1 MATSEGSRRGQALRD
16 IGAWAQLHLWEIQP
30 IRDVLLIVAILL
42 IVWLGYT
49 ASIVT
54 VPLLLALL
62 LAYLFEPLVRK
73 VARGNVQ
80 RRKWVAGGIIV
91 AGALAVLIP
100 VSLLGVWIVSGAY
113 SSILNIAEHVRTLDE
128 IVEKGAPPDPEL
140 MESLPNSNWRWV
152 AGKLTEPG
160 VLEFAQSID
169 LQNFLTVENKQQ
181 IATKAASSGAS
192 AVSAFF
198 AGAATAGAIGFMLF
212 LTAFFFFFISV
223 SYQRVLDAMRE
234 LIPDKKEDRVLYLV
248 GRMDRVVAAFVR
260 GRLII
265 CGILGVLFSIGYT
278 LIGAPSPIL
287 LGVATGVLSI
297 APYLALLALPVVVGL
312 MFAEPA
318 EGFRGQWWWSIGAP
332 VGLYFLIQ
340 WADDYLLTPTIQGK
354 QTDMDTPSI
363 LFATLAGAAIFG
375 VYGLLIAIPLAACAK
390 ILWIEV
396 VVPRIK
402 AWKHGQA
409 SDPLPISTA
418 DSQ

>member
-1 MATSEGSRRGQALRD
+1 MRD

-62 LAYLFEPLVRK
+62 LAYLFEPLVKK

-113 SSILNIAEHVRTLDE
+113 SSILNIAEHVRTLDQ

-140 MESLPNSNWRWV
+140 MRSLPNGNWRWV

-160 VLEFAQSID
+160 VVEFAQSID
-169 LQNFLTVENKQQ
+169 LQKFLTVEHKQQ

-198 AGAATAGAIGFMLF
+198 TGAATAGAIGFMLF

-297 APYLALLALPVVVGL
+297 APYLALLALPLVVGL

-318 EGFRGQWWWSIGAP
+318 DGFRGQWWWIIGAP
-332 VGLYFLIQ
+332 VALYFLIQ

-418 DSQ
+418 NSQ